1 MGALGVSEQDR
12 VKRFER
18 LAVPYLNDAYSLAR
32 WLTRDAQ
39 DADDVVQ
46 EAFLRAFRYFDGFKG
61 DQARPWLLSI
71 VRRVAYD
78 WLERNRPSQVVRL
91 DEAFR
96 DGEPEPAESVGAVQP
111 LDPEASLLRAVELR
125 QLNLAIA
132 ELPTQFREVLVL
144 RELNELSYKEI
155 ADIIASPIGTVMS
168 RLAPARR
175 LLQQTLERRLPRGAA
190 NGG

>member
-1 MGALGVSEQDR
+1 VNERDR

-18 LAVPYLNDAYSLAR
+18 VALPHLNDAYNLAR
-32 WLTRDAQ
+32 WLTRDAE
-39 DADDVVQ
+39 DANDVVQ
-46 EAFLRAFRYFDGFKG
+46 EAYLRAFRYFDGFRG
-61 DQARPWLLSI
+61 EEARPWLLSI

-78 WLERNRPSQVVRL
+78 WLERNRPSSVVRL

-96 DGEPEPAESVGAVQP
+96 EEAVDASEAMVAPA
-111 LDPEASLLRAVELR
+111 LDPEASLMRAVEVR
-125 QLNLAIA
+125 QLNQAIQ

-155 ADIIASPIGTVMS
+155 ADVIASPIGTVMS
-168 RLAPARR
+168 RLARARA
-175 LLQQTLERRLPRGAA
+175 LLQQALQRRLPREAI